1 MNTKTPH
8 SKSKAVKICLFGI
21 GDVGDEV
28 LGKVSK
34 FLLRHVDGVEVV
46 VEYLPDVSFA
56 FNEERNQYNAKEILK
71 EMESR
76 IHADALKAIGITAF
90 DLFLPMLKY
99 VYGSS
104 QVEGRCALFSLF
116 RLHPRFYSPA
126 DADNQRLFDCRVEK
140 TTLHEIAHTFGL
152 THCYESGMRHVLF
165 MPHRRYGLQEPGIL
179 SHLPELFQWM
189 LEKKRSPAAIVAVDI
204 FGMMPKNPSSIIV

>member
-1 MNTKTPH
+1 MKTKTPH
-8 SKSKAVKICLFGI
+8 PKSKAIKICLFGI

-34 FLLRHVDGVEVV
+34 FLLRHVDGVEIV
-46 VEYLPDVSFA
+46 VEILPDVSFA

-71 EMESR
+71 EMER
-76 IHADALKAIGITAF
+76 HIHDDALKAIGITGY

-152 THCYESGMRHVLF
+152 THCMNPECVMYSSSRIEDTDCKNPEFCPTCR
-165 MPHRRYGLQEPGIL
+165 
-179 SHLPELFQWM
+179 ELFQWI
-189 LEKKRSPAAIVAVDI
+189 LEKRKD
-204 FGMMPKNPSSIIV
+204 